1 MANVNSKLM
10 IMLQHNAS
18 NDTPSGGST
27 KSKVQSDVIDLISDS
42 EDDGTPPPLTTALKR
57 RASNISGFHEANPRP
72 IKKPSLTR
80 GDTTPQVRKPSSMP
94 TPQTK
99 KPSSMPTPQARKP
112 SSVPTPQP
120 RKPNSIPNG
129 KIAQG
134 NMSDASRLEVAQKQ
148 TRLANGKVAELEAK
162 LRDVNAEL
170 HATKNKLSH
179 RDSEVTSYQH
189 MEAELLRTTRL
200 LSFKETELEEVA
212 KKNIELAE
220 QAEQVTSDNQ
230 KLLTQLADTA
240 RDTEAHV
247 ASRAGEELAAAKAK
261 QLETEALLLEYRE
274 KAPRMAEME
283 KELEELRK
291 AVAESDARYISHKD
305 EFDQAREA
313 HRDLVYERDEA
324 IALVD
329 SYKEHID
336 ALKESITAANVTLED
351 ACTVEEARI
360 ARITQL
366 EEEIHDLET
375 VRDGMESTNEEIM
388 TKLGNAEA
396 EIKAGK
402 EREKVS
408 GEKKKEE
415 IAELLN
421 EIAAVKV
428 EVILLT
434 DQLEELETH
443 HSQEISKAAMQTDSL
458 KEQLLDSE
466 ERAEKL
472 QNKIDQCSICRM
484 NYQERAGLW
493 QVCQDIRAMIRS
505 HREELY

>member
-1 MANVNSKLM
+1 
-10 IMLQHNAS
+10 MLQHNAS
-18 NDTPSGGST
+18 DDTPSAGST

-57 RASNISGFHEANPRP
+57 RASNISGSREANPRP

-120 RKPNSIPNG
+120 RKPSSIPNSKTDG

-170 HATKNKLSH
+170 LAAKNTLSH
-179 RDSEVTSYQH
+179 RDAEVTSYQH
-189 MEAELLRTTRL
+189 MEAELLRTKRL
-200 LSFKETELEEVA
+200 LSFKENELEAVA
-212 KKNIELAE
+212 KRDIELADQVE
-220 QAEQVTSDNQ
+220 KVTSDNQ

-247 ASRAGEELAAAKAK
+247 ASRAGEELAAAQAK

-283 KELEELRK
+283 QELEDLRK
-291 AVAESDARYISHKD
+291 AAAESNARYISHKD
-305 EFDQAREA
+305 EFDQARDA
-313 HRDLVYERDEA
+313 HRDLVYERDAA
-324 IALVD
+324 IALAD
-329 SYKEHID
+329 SHKEHIG
-336 ALKESITAANVTLED
+336 ALKESLTAANVSLED
-351 ACTVEEARI
+351 ASTVEEARI

-388 TKLGNAEA
+388 AKLGNAEA

-408 GEKKKEE
+408 EEKTKED

-434 DQLEELETH
+434 DQQEDLETH
-443 HSQEISKAAMQTDSL
+443 HSQEILKAAMQTDSL
-458 KEQLLDSE
+458 KEQLLHSE

-472 QNKIDQCSICRM
+472 QNRIDQCSICRM
-484 NYQERAGLW
+484 NYQERVGLW

-505 HREELY
+505 HRAELL